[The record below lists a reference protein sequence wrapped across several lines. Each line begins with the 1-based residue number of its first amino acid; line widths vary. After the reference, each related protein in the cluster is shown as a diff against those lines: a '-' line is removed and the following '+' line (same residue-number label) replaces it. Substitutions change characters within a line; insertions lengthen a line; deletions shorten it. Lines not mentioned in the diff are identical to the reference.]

1 MVAHD
6 GAVQIG
12 GEGGEVTVRAAARD
26 TKVDMRRAT
35 VSLVLGGAATVTA
48 LTTDEPLRIVLDG
61 RNRTSMSTPA
71 RARADKCRR
80 RDFDLVAEKSDRD
93 LAARSRLRR
102 QEERARVVLR
112 NVRGDIVIGK
122 RK

>member
-12 GEGGEVTVRAAARD
+12 GEGGEVTIRAAARD
-26 TKVDMRRAT
+26 TKVDMRRADGQP
-35 VSLVLGGAATVTA
+35 SQLDGAATVTA
-48 LTTDEPLRIVLDG
+48 LTTDEPLRIALEDG
-61 RNRTSMSTPA
+61 MQH
-71 RARADKCRR
+71 RR
-80 RDFDLVAEKSDRD
+80 RRQRERGRTGAGDAISTWSPRR
-93 LAARSRLRR
+93 ATAISRLAHVFGDKKS
-102 QEERARVVLR
+102 ARVVLR